1 MLRNAREVRLR
12 TEYPSRGN
20 RAEFPPPFGKS
31 GLAFRKGFIPPLL
44 GKFLITSFIF
54 VVMRA
59 STIASKFG
67 LAIFI
72 GRYLDLS
79 SLGLYGL
86 AAGAV
91 AIGPVVISMGMVHS
105 IMREAVTLNAGQ
117 LTNNLRHYWC
127 FTTATYALMLVSA
140 VLVTVAFGLPEL
152 WSLVIVIMLFE
163 HIGNDV
169 FQLLSNLERPVL
181 ANTNAFLRGAAWI
194 LVYIPIA
201 IWEPAFRS
209 ITVLFEFWLAGSVA
223 ALLVFVWATRSW
235 PWKRA
240 FLLPFEPA
248 WITAKI
254 KSAFIL
260 YISDLSFIA
269 SQYLDRYLVTLFLG
283 LRLAGVY
290 FLYWSAAN
298 AVSTFVS
305 IAVFQ
310 IQRPRLIKAYH
321 DSGTPTHRQLST
333 SFMRTT
339 ILATVAFSTATGCAF
354 YILLPYLKQPA
365 VADYLAAF
373 WLIMAG
379 MALRNIADFGSMA
392 LFTSHRDR
400 VMTLTNVSA
409 AVVLTV
415 AQGLLLPAAGLYGAG
430 AAILLTFSAM
440 AVWRYKLLFNPSLAA
455 SG

>member
-1 MLRNAREVRLR
+1 M
-12 TEYPSRGN
+12 
-20 RAEFPPPFGKS
+20 
-31 GLAFRKGFIPPLL
+31 PPLVSKAL
-44 GKFLITSFIF
+44 VTSLIV

-72 GRYLDLS
+72 GRYLDLA

-91 AIGPVVISMGMVHS
+91 AIGPVVISLGMVHS

-117 LTNNLRHYWC
+117 MINNLLHYWC
-127 FTTATYALMLVSA
+127 FTTAAYALMLISA
-140 VLVTVAFGLPEL
+140 VLVTVAFDVPEL

-163 HIGNDV
+163 HIGSDV

-194 LVYIPIA
+194 LIYVPIA

-209 ITVLFEFWLAGSVA
+209 ITVLFAFWVAGSVA

-240 FLLPFEPA
+240 FFLPFEPA
-248 WITAKI
+248 WVTVKI
-254 KSAFIL
+254 KDAFIL

-283 LRLAGVY
+283 LRIAGVY

-321 DSGTPTHRQLST
+321 DGGTPAHRQLST

-339 ILATVAFSTATGCAF
+339 ILATVVFSTATGCAF
-354 YILLPYLKQPA
+354 YVLLPYLKQPA

-409 AVVLTV
+409 AVVLTL

-440 AVWRYKLLFNPSLAA
+440 AFWRYKLLFHPSFTA

>member
-1 MLRNAREVRLR
+1 VLIRRDANQVKLSPPVVQ
-12 TEYPSRGN
+12 TGLTFRG
-20 RAEFPPPFGKS
+20 
-31 GLAFRKGFIPPLL
+31 GLMPPLV
-44 GKFLITSFIF
+44 GKILITSIVI

-59 STIASKFG
+59 STIASKLG

-91 AIGPVVISMGMVHS
+91 AIGPVVISMGMVHP
-105 IMREAVTLNAGQ
+105 IMREAVTLNTGQ

-127 FTTATYALMLVSA
+127 FTTAAYALVLAFA
-140 VLVTVAFGLPEL
+140 VLVTITFGASEL

-181 ANTNAFLRGAAWI
+181 ANINVFLRGAAWI

-209 ITVLFEFWLAGSVA
+209 ITVLFEFWLAGSVSA
-223 ALLVFVWATRSW
+223 FLLFVWTSRSW
-235 PWKRA
+235 RWKET

-248 WITAKI
+248 WITEKI

-305 IAVFQ
+305 IAVLQ
-310 IQRPRLIKAYH
+310 IQRPRLIKAHH
-321 DSGTPTHRQLST
+321 DGGTPAHRQLT
-333 SFMRTT
+333 TRFMRTT
-339 ILATVAFSTATGCAF
+339 ISATAVFTAATGCAF
-354 YILLPYLKQPA
+354 YVLLPYLKQPA

-379 MALRNIADFGSMA
+379 MALRNIADFGAMA
-392 LFTSHRDR
+392 LFTAHRDR
-400 VMTLTNVSA
+400 VMTLTNVTA
-409 AVVLTV
+409 AIVLTL

-440 AVWRYKLLFNPSLAA
+440 ALWRYKLLFKPSVAA
-455 SG
+455 IG